1 MPSPPTKTLY
11 LVGFMGTGK
20 STVGTL
26 LAARW
31 GWPFVDLD
39 ERIEQQTGST
49 IEELFANVGE
59 AGFRAE
65 EARALKTVSG
75 EGLKVVAVGG
85 GAVIHAGNL
94 TLMRSTGVVVCLR
107 ATPETILARVG
118 DAATRPL
125 LAQVSPNDRR
135 GEIERLLAARAGYY
149 QQAHHTVDTDGVAP
163 SHVAN
168 QIEAELCH

>member
-1 MPSPPTKTLY
+1 MNIVLT
-11 LVGFMGTGK
+11 GFMGTGK

-39 ERIEQQTGST
+39 VRIEQQTGST

-65 EARALKTVSG
+65 EARALKAVAG
-75 EGLKVVAVGG
+75 EGPQVVAVGG
-85 GAVIHAGNL
+85 GAVIHPGNL

-107 ATPETILARVG
+107 ATPETILERVG

-125 LAQVSPNDRR
+125 LAEAVDRR
-135 GEIERLLAARAGYY
+135 AEVERLLQARAGYY
-149 QQAHHTVDTDGVAP
+149 QQAHHTIDTDGVAP
-163 SHVAN
+163 SHVAS
-168 QIEAELCH
+168 QIEAELCR

>member
-1 MPSPPTKTLY
+1 MPSPLTKPLF

-49 IEELFANVGE
+49 IAELFANVGE

-65 EARALKTVSG
+65 EARALKLVAA
-75 EGLKVVAVGG
+75 ERLQVVAVGG
-85 GAVIHAGNL
+85 GAVIHKGNL
-94 TLMRSTGVVVCLR
+94 PLMLSVGVVVCLR
-107 ATPETILARVG
+107 ATPDTILARVG

-125 LAQVSPNDRR
+125 LSQAQDRR
-135 GEIERLLAARAGYY
+135 AEIERLLQARAGYY
-149 QQAHHTVDTDGVAP
+149 QQAHHTVDTDGIAP

-168 QIEAELCH
+168 QIEAELCR